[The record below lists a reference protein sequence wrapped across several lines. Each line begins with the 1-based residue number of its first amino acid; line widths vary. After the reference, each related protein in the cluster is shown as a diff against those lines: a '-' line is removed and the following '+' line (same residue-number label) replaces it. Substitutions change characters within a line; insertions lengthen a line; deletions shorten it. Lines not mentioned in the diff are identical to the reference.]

1 MPHPPF
7 GDPERYP
14 FVAQSIDKALADLV
28 ADDPLRVD
36 VGHLDTTSAHA
47 STKLTA
53 GSPPGSAG

>member
-1 MPHPPF
+1 LGGISTFILGVPHPPF

-36 VGHLDTTSAHA
+36 V
-47 STKLTA
+47 A
-53 GSPPGSAG
+53 G